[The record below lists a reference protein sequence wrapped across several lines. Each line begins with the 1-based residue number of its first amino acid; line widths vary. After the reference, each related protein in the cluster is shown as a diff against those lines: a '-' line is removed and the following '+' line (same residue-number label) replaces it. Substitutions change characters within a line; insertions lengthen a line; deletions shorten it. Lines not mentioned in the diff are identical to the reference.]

1 VVHSAIR
8 NCSVSD
14 FALYGKQN
22 CTNPKADVTFCDS
35 WIHIWIPY
43 FQMIKFIQPTGKDL
57 KVLIPMVVSILDESG
72 MCREQW
78 TVEKAMVFL
87 HSSNNWEN
95 LVACL
100 INNQSA
106 IFAQLRND

>member
-1 VVHSAIR
+1 
-8 NCSVSD
+8 
-14 FALYGKQN
+14 
-22 CTNPKADVTFCDS
+22 
-35 WIHIWIPY
+35 
-43 FQMIKFIQPTGKDL
+43 MIKFIQPTGKDL

-100 INNQSA
+100 ILNQKA
-106 IFAQLRND
+106 IFERLKM

>member
-1 VVHSAIR
+1 
-8 NCSVSD
+8 
-14 FALYGKQN
+14 
-22 CTNPKADVTFCDS
+22 
-35 WIHIWIPY
+35 
-43 FQMIKFIQPTGKDL
+43 MIKFIQPTGKDL
-57 KVLIPMVVSILDESG
+57 NVLIPMVVSILDESG

-100 INNQSA
+100 ISNQKA
-106 IFAQLRND
+106 IFEGLKM